1 MLKLYDD
8 PDSGNGYK
16 VQLLLHFLETPY
28 DLVEVDAIRGE
39 TRKAPFL
46 AKNPNGRIPLLEL
59 EDGSFLAE
67 SNAIL
72 FYLAEGTR
80 WLPADRLERA
90 WALQW
95 LFFEQY
101 SHEPYLAVLRFWTRH
116 TDRTPESEPQWADRE
131 KRGYDA
137 LGVMENTLA
146 AQDWLAGAE
155 PSIADVSL
163 YAYTHVADQGGFDL
177 AAFPGVRAWLERF
190 PALPGY
196 AAFAGRLKDSDGR
209 RAL

>member
-16 VQLLLHFLETPY
+16 VRLLLRLLDIPHE
-28 DLVEVDAIRGE
+28 LVEVNAIQGE
-39 TRKAPFL
+39 TRKEPFL

-59 EDGSFLAE
+59 EDGSYLPE

-72 FYLAEGTR
+72 FYLAEGTPY
-80 WLPADRLERA
+80 LPDERLGRA
-90 WALQW
+90 RALQW
-95 LFFEQY
+95 MFFEQY
-101 SHEPYLAVLRFWTRH
+101 SHEPYIAVLRFWKRH
-116 TDRTPESEPQWADRE
+116 TDKTPETELQWRDRE

-137 LGVMENTLA
+137 LAVMERTLA
-146 AQDWLAGAE
+146 GQDWLLGQA

-177 AAFPGVRAWLERF
+177 ADYPGVRAWIERF
-190 PALPGY
+190 PGLKGY
-196 AAFAGRLKDSDGR
+196 APFGGRLRDHDGR
-209 RAL
+209 RA

>member
-16 VQLLLHFLETPY
+16 VRLLLHLLDMPY

-39 TRKAPFL
+39 TRRPPFL

-59 EDGSFLAE
+59 EDGGYLPE

-72 FYLAEGTR
+72 FYLAEGTPY
-80 WLPADRLERA
+80 LPDNRLDRAR
-90 WALQW
+90 ALQW
-95 LFFEQY
+95 MFFEQY
-101 SHEPYLAVLRFWTRH
+101 SHEPYIAVLRFWKRH
-116 TDRTPESEPQWADRE
+116 TDKTSDSEPQWADRR

-137 LGVMENTLA
+137 LDVMENALKG
-146 AQDWLAGAE
+146 QDWLLGGA
-155 PSIADVSL
+155 PSIADISL

-177 AAFPGVRAWLERF
+177 ARFPAVRAWIERF

-196 AAFAGRLKDSDGR
+196 RPFPGRLKDSDDR
-209 RAL
+209 QA

>member
-16 VQLLLHFLETPY
+16 VQLLLHLLDISYE
-28 DLVEVDAIRGE
+28 LVEVDAIRGE
-39 TRKAPFL
+39 TRKPPFL

-72 FYLAEGTR
+72 FYLAEGSPY
-80 WLPADRLERA
+80 LPDERLDRAR
-90 WALQW
+90 ALQW
-95 LFFEQY
+95 MFFEQY
-101 SHEPYLAVLRFWTRH
+101 SHEPYIAVLRFWKRH
-116 TDRTPESEPQWADRE
+116 TDKTPDNEPQWADRQ

-137 LGVMENTLA
+137 LAVMERTLA
-146 AQDWLAGAE
+146 GQDWLLGDA

-177 AAFPGVRAWLERF
+177 AGYPGVRAWIERF
-190 PALPGY
+190 PGLKGY
-196 AAFAGRLKDSDGR
+196 APFGGRLRDHDGR
-209 RAL
+209 RA

>member
-8 PDSGNGYK
+8 SDSGNGYK
-16 VQLLLHFLETPY
+16 VRLLLHLLDTPY

-39 TRKAPFL
+39 TRKPPFL

-59 EDGSFLAE
+59 EDGTFLPE

-80 WLPADRLERA
+80 YLPADRLERA
-90 WALQW
+90 RALQW

-101 SHEPYLAVLRFWTRH
+101 SHEPYIAVLRFWKRH
-116 TDRTPESEPQWADRE
+116 TDKAPDSEPQWRDRE

-137 LGVMENTLA
+137 LGVMEKTLA
-146 AQDWLAGAE
+146 GQDWLLGQE

-177 AAFPGVRAWLERF
+177 AAYPGVRAWIERF

-196 AAFAGRLKDSDGR
+196 APFAGRLKDHDDR
-209 RAL
+209 RA